1 MTSEQFPVLR
11 LTQEAYDQLSLAA
24 EENPD
29 SYLNPTTDFRQVLA
43 SRGITDYTE
52 ETGIFSERPISLTPA
67 PDGPP
72 NRADS
77 QALGFYYSLLGMTPK
92 IAVSDGSD
100 RIWAWMTH
108 FRLHAYC
115 VERWPRRGRV
125 NAANHIR
132 SHWFVENQRNGLWDS
147 NAASRNWWIAHTAIK
162 AASGSGGAFTA
173 QQALDHFANHAEH
186 YHTLMGTG
194 AGFTWH
200 PVVLA
205 EIVRALLNE
214 AEGISREGMRR
225 LWRRINLA
233 AGTLLLDNLN
243 RDELRSHI
251 LDYVEDIMSDPEL
264 VSDRTK
270 LRNQRPLTVL
280 SLGAGVQSTVM
291 ALLAERGEYGLFHP
305 DLAIFAD
312 TGWEPQEV
320 YDHLEWLKSQL
331 SYEVVTVRAGSIKE
345 SILSGTNPEG
355 RNFLDIPVYVRNP
368 DGGSGVATR
377 QCTRVYKLDPIRAY
391 LRKRLEI
398 QPRRRAPKAT
408 QVEMW
413 VGISTD
419 ESARVKPSKD
429 EWITNIYPLIENNF
443 TRGQLLKWFNEN
455 YPGRY
460 LPTSSCIGCPYH
472 SDAVWKQL
480 KESDPKSFQDAVS
493 VDWSLRNVPTTRG
506 AIKGE
511 AYLHRSRVPLSE
523 VDFSEVTSYDDQMLE
538 ECEGLC
544 GI

>member
-1 MTSEQFPVLR
+1 
-11 LTQEAYDQLSLAA
+11 
-24 EENPD
+24 
-29 SYLNPTTDFRQVLA
+29 
-43 SRGITDYTE
+43 
-52 ETGIFSERPISLTPA
+52 
-67 PDGPP
+67 
-72 NRADS
+72 
-77 QALGFYYSLLGMTPK
+77 
-92 IAVSDGSD
+92 
-100 RIWAWMTH
+100 
-108 FRLHAYC
+108 
-115 VERWPRRGRV
+115 
-125 NAANHIR
+125 
-132 SHWFVENQRNGLWDS
+132 
-147 NAASRNWWIAHTAIK
+147 
-162 AASGSGGAFTA
+162 
-173 QQALDHFANHAEH
+173 
-186 YHTLMGTG
+186 
-194 AGFTWH
+194 
-200 PVVLA
+200 
-205 EIVRALLNE
+205 
-214 AEGISREGMRR
+214 
-225 LWRRINLA
+225 
-233 AGTLLLDNLN
+233 
-243 RDELRSHI
+243 
-251 LDYVEDIMSDPEL
+251 MSDPAL

-291 ALLAERGEYGLFHP
+291 ALLAEREEYGLSRP

-312 TGWEPQEV
+312 TGWEPPAV

-331 SYEVVTVRAGSIKE
+331 SFEVVTVQAAGNIKE

-377 QCTRVYKLDPIRAY
+377 QCTRIYKLDPIRAR
-391 LRKRLEI
+391 LRERLEI
-398 QPRRRAPKAT
+398 QPRRRAPKST

-413 VGISTD
+413 VGISAD

-429 EWITNIYPLIENNF
+429 EWITNRYPLIENNF
-443 TRGQLLKWFNEN
+443 TRAQLLNWFNEN

-511 AYLHRSRVPLSE
+511 AYLHRSRTPLSE
-523 VDFSEVTSYDDQMLE
+523 VDFSGVASYDDQMLE